1 MRKRC
6 QDRPPRRQLRPRR
19 RGYLGGT
26 TRARPHEVAA
36 SDAPQWRFQ
45 RTRFRRQHVRRGHR
59 PLLDHARPPKR
70 AQRLVRADRTLVEA
84 GRPLPRLAQPRGRR
98 RLDGRVARGRDVL
111 LRLRRRDEPSPRS
124 RGRIRADPRRAH
136 LDAGAAGGR
145 GVPLGAR
152 EETNVKRP
160 DATRVFYGME
170 FFDTLGMQAAFTVFA
185 VYLVQDI
192 GVNAL
197 QLVLLGTV
205 SEIAIFLFEVPTGVV
220 ADTYSRRLS
229 IIVGMILAGL
239 SLIVVGLAAVYWV
252 IVVAAIVRGIAGTFM
267 SGAWEAWIT
276 DEHGVD
282 GIGRVFLRGTQF
294 SYLGAIVG
302 SGLGVA
308 IATQHLGAGIVFG
321 GVVSVLTGIACIFV
335 MPEHG
340 FVRRPVEERTSP
352 LKAMTTTAVTGGKL
366 VRGHNIL
373 LLIVG
378 ITFFA
383 GAASEG
389 LDRLWEAHLIRD
401 VGLPELFGLDPV
413 VWFGVFNI
421 AGLVA
426 GIVITSFLVPRF
438 EFADNSKLARTLLGL
453 TIVLSVS
460 VVIFGLAASF
470 AVAAIAYLVAR
481 LARRLK
487 DPLYTTW
494 LNKNVE
500 NSSVRATVNSI
511 ASQADAIGEVAGGP
525 AIGVVGT
532 VASLRS
538 ALVAT
543 GLLLTPTIALFLRAL
558 RHGGR
563 EPELEEAEAHA

>member
-1 MRKRC
+1 
-6 QDRPPRRQLRPRR
+6 
-19 RGYLGGT
+19 
-26 TRARPHEVAA
+26 
-36 SDAPQWRFQ
+36 
-45 RTRFRRQHVRRGHR
+45 
-59 PLLDHARPPKR
+59 
-70 AQRLVRADRTLVEA
+70 
-84 GRPLPRLAQPRGRR
+84 
-98 RLDGRVARGRDVL
+98 
-111 LRLRRRDEPSPRS
+111 
-124 RGRIRADPRRAH
+124 
-136 LDAGAAGGR
+136 
-145 GVPLGAR
+145 
-152 EETNVKRP
+152 
-160 DATRVFYGME
+160 
-170 FFDTLGMQAAFTVFA
+170 
-185 VYLVQDI
+185 
-192 GVNAL
+192 
-197 QLVLLGTV
+197 
-205 SEIAIFLFEVPTGVV
+205 
-220 ADTYSRRLS
+220 
-229 IIVGMILAGL
+229 
-239 SLIVVGLAAVYWV
+239 
-252 IVVAAIVRGIAGTFM
+252 M

-282 GIGRVFLRGTQF
+282 GIGRLFLRGNQF
-294 SYLGAIVG
+294 SYLGAIAG
-302 SGLGVA
+302 AGLGVA
-308 IATQHLGAGIVFG
+308 IATQSLGAGIVFG
-321 GVVSVLTGIACIFV
+321 GVVSVATGIACIFV

-352 LKAMTTTAVTGGKL
+352 MRAMTSTAVTGAKL

-389 LDRLWEAHLIRD
+389 LDRLWEAHLIKD

-421 AGLVA
+421 VGLMA

-438 EFADNSKLARTLLGL
+438 EYADNSKLAKTLLGL
-453 TIVLSVS
+453 TIVLSIS

-470 AVAAIAYLVAR
+470 AVAAVAYLVAR

-487 DPLYTTW
+487 DPLYVTW

-500 NSSVRATVNSI
+500 DSSVRATVNSI

-532 VASLRS
+532 VGSLRA

-543 GLLLTPTIALFLRAL
+543 GMLLTPAIGLFLRAL

-563 EPELEEAEAHA
+563 EPELEEAEAVA

>member
-1 MRKRC
+1 V
-6 QDRPPRRQLRPRR
+6 DPR
-19 RGYLGGT
+19 
-26 TRARPHEVAA
+26 AEAA
-36 SDAPQWRFQ
+36 
-45 RTRFRRQHVRRGHR
+45 VR
-59 PLLDHARPPKR
+59 
-70 AQRLVRADRTLVEA
+70 QRL
-84 GRPLPRLAQPRGRR
+84 
-98 RLDGRVARGRDVL
+98 
-111 LRLRRRDEPSPRS
+111 
-124 RGRIRADPRRAH
+124 
-136 LDAGAAGGR
+136 DA
-145 GVPLGAR
+145 
-152 EETNVKRP
+152 VK
-160 DATRVFYGME
+160 VFYGME
-170 FFDTLGMQAAFTVFA
+170 FFDTLGMQAAFTIWA
-185 VYLVQDI
+185 VYLVQEV
-192 GVNAL
+192 GVNPL

-220 ADTYSRRLS
+220 ADTYSRRVS
-229 IIVGMILAGL
+229 IIVGMILAGA
-239 SLIVVGLAAVYWV
+239 SLMLFGLVPIYWV
-252 IVVAAIVRGIAGTFM
+252 IVVAAILRGIAGTFM

-302 SGLGVA
+302 AGLGVA
-308 IATQHLGAGIVFG
+308 IATQDLGAGIVFG
-321 GVVSVLTGIACIFV
+321 GAVSVATGIACIFL

-352 LKAMTTTAVTGGKL
+352 LRAMTTTAVTGGRL

-421 AGLVA
+421 VGLVA
-426 GIVITSFLVPRF
+426 GIVITSLLVPRF

-453 TIVLSVS
+453 TVVLSVS

-470 AVAAIAYLVAR
+470 AVASVAYLVAR

-487 DPLYTTW
+487 DPLYATW

-500 NSSVRATVNSI
+500 DSSVRATVNSI
-511 ASQADAIGEVAGGP
+511 ASQSDAIGEVAGGP

-532 VASLRS
+532 VASLRA

-543 GLLLTPTIALFLRAL
+543 GLLLTPTIALFIRAL

-563 EPELEEAEAHA
+563 EPELEEAEAPA

>member
-1 MRKRC
+1 
-6 QDRPPRRQLRPRR
+6 
-19 RGYLGGT
+19 
-26 TRARPHEVAA
+26 V
-36 SDAPQWRFQ
+36 
-45 RTRFRRQHVRRGHR
+45 
-59 PLLDHARPPKR
+59 
-70 AQRLVRADRTLVEA
+70 
-84 GRPLPRLAQPRGRR
+84 
-98 RLDGRVARGRDVL
+98 
-111 LRLRRRDEPSPRS
+111 
-124 RGRIRADPRRAH
+124 DPRAEAAVRQRF
-136 LDAGAAGGR
+136 DA
-145 GVPLGAR
+145 
-152 EETNVKRP
+152 VK
-160 DATRVFYGME
+160 VFYGME
-170 FFDTLGMQAAFTVFA
+170 FFDTLGMQAAFTVWA
-185 VYLVQDI
+185 VYLVQEV
-192 GVNAL
+192 GVNPL

-229 IIVGMILAGL
+229 IIVGMILAGA
-239 SLIVVGLAAVYWV
+239 SLILFGLVPVYWV
-252 IVVAAIVRGIAGTFM
+252 IVVAAILRGIAGTFM

-276 DEHGVD
+276 DEHGVE

-321 GVVSVLTGIACIFV
+321 GAVSVATGIACIFL

-352 LKAMTTTAVTGGKL
+352 LLAMTTTAVTGGRL

-421 AGLVA
+421 VGLVA

-438 EFADNSKLARTLLGL
+438 EHADNSKLARTLLGL
-453 TIVLSVS
+453 TVVLSVS

-470 AVAAIAYLVAR
+470 AVAAVAYLVAR

-487 DPLYTTW
+487 EPLYATW

-500 NSSVRATVNSI
+500 DSSVRATVNSI
-511 ASQADAIGEVAGGP
+511 ASQSDAIGEVAGGP

-532 VASLRS
+532 FGSLRA

-543 GLLLTPTIALFLRAL
+543 GLLLTPTIALFARAL

-563 EPELEEAEAHA
+563 EPELEEAEAPA

>member
-1 MRKRC
+1 V
-6 QDRPPRRQLRPRR
+6 DPSAEA
-19 RGYLGGT
+19 T
-26 TRARPHEVAA
+26 
-36 SDAPQWRFQ
+36 
-45 RTRFRRQHVRRGHR
+45 VR
-59 PLLDHARPPKR
+59 
-70 AQRLVRADRTLVEA
+70 QRL
-84 GRPLPRLAQPRGRR
+84 
-98 RLDGRVARGRDVL
+98 
-111 LRLRRRDEPSPRS
+111 
-124 RGRIRADPRRAH
+124 
-136 LDAGAAGGR
+136 DA
-145 GVPLGAR
+145 
-152 EETNVKRP
+152 VK
-160 DATRVFYGME
+160 VFYGME
-170 FFDTLGMQAAFTVFA
+170 FFDTLGMQAAFTVWA
-185 VYLVQDI
+185 VYLVQDV
-192 GVNAL
+192 GVNPL

-229 IIVGMILAGL
+229 IIVGMIMAGA
-239 SLIVVGLAAVYWV
+239 SLILFGLVPIYWV
-252 IVVAAIVRGIAGTFM
+252 IVIAAIVRGIAGTFM

-321 GVVSVLTGIACIFV
+321 GIVSVLTGIACIFV

-352 LKAMTTTAVTGGKL
+352 LRAMTTTAATGARL

-401 VGLPELFGLDPV
+401 VGLPELFGLAPV

-426 GIVITSFLVPRF
+426 GIVITSFLVRRF
-438 EFADNSKLARTLLGL
+438 EYADNSKLARTLLGL

-470 AVAAIAYLVAR
+470 AVAAVTYLVAR

-487 DPLYTTW
+487 DPLYATW

-500 NSSVRATVNSI
+500 DSSVRATVNSI

-532 VASLRS
+532 VASLRA

-543 GLLLTPTIALFLRAL
+543 GLLLTPTIALFVRVL

-563 EPELEEAEAHA
+563 EPELEEAEAPA

>member
-1 MRKRC
+1 
-6 QDRPPRRQLRPRR
+6 
-19 RGYLGGT
+19 
-26 TRARPHEVAA
+26 
-36 SDAPQWRFQ
+36 
-45 RTRFRRQHVRRGHR
+45 
-59 PLLDHARPPKR
+59 
-70 AQRLVRADRTLVEA
+70 
-84 GRPLPRLAQPRGRR
+84 
-98 RLDGRVARGRDVL
+98 
-111 LRLRRRDEPSPRS
+111 
-124 RGRIRADPRRAH
+124 
-136 LDAGAAGGR
+136 
-145 GVPLGAR
+145 
-152 EETNVKRP
+152 
-160 DATRVFYGME
+160 ME
-170 FFDTLGMQAAFTVFA
+170 FFDTLGMQAAFTVWA
-185 VYLVQDI
+185 VYLVQDV
-192 GVNAL
+192 GVNPL

-229 IIVGMILAGL
+229 IIIGMFVAGL
-239 SLIVVGLAAVYWV
+239 SLVVFGFVEIYWV
-252 IVVAAIVRGIAGTFM
+252 IVLAVILRGIGGTFM

-282 GIGRVFLRGTQF
+282 GIGRVFLRGNQF

-302 SGLGVA
+302 SAAGVG
-308 IATQHLGAGIVFG
+308 IATWDLGAGIVFG
-321 GVVSVLTGIACIFV
+321 GLVSMTTAVACVFL

-340 FVRRPVEERTSP
+340 FKRRPVEQRTSP
-352 LKAMTTTAVTGGKL
+352 LRAMRQTALTGGR
-366 VRGHNIL
+366 VIRGHNIL

-389 LDRLWEAHLIRD
+389 LDRLWEAHLIEN
-401 VGLPELFGLDPV
+401 VGLPELWGLDPV

-421 AGLVA
+421 VGLVA

-438 EFADNSKLARTLLGL
+438 EYADNSKLAKALLFL
-453 TIVLSVS
+453 TVVLSVS

-470 AVAAIAYLVAR
+470 AVAAVAYLVAR
-481 LARRLK
+481 LVRRLK
-487 DPLYTTW
+487 DPLYVTW

-500 NSSVRATVNSI
+500 DSSVRATVNSI

-532 VASLRS
+532 FASLRA

-543 GLLLTPTIALFLRAL
+543 GLLLTPAIPLFLRAL

-563 EPELEEAEAHA
+563 EPELEEAEAPA

>member
-1 MRKRC
+1 
-6 QDRPPRRQLRPRR
+6 
-19 RGYLGGT
+19 
-26 TRARPHEVAA
+26 V
-36 SDAPQWRFQ
+36 
-45 RTRFRRQHVRRGHR
+45 
-59 PLLDHARPPKR
+59 
-70 AQRLVRADRTLVEA
+70 
-84 GRPLPRLAQPRGRR
+84 
-98 RLDGRVARGRDVL
+98 
-111 LRLRRRDEPSPRS
+111 
-124 RGRIRADPRRAH
+124 DPRAEAAVRQRF
-136 LDAGAAGGR
+136 DA
-145 GVPLGAR
+145 
-152 EETNVKRP
+152 VK
-160 DATRVFYGME
+160 VFYGME
-170 FFDTLGMQAAFTVFA
+170 FFDTLGMQAAFTVWA
-185 VYLVQDI
+185 VYLVQEV
-192 GVNAL
+192 GVNPL

-229 IIVGMILAGL
+229 IIVGMILAGA
-239 SLIVVGLAAVYWV
+239 SLILFGLVPVYWV
-252 IVVAAIVRGIAGTFM
+252 IVVAAILRGIAGTFM

-276 DEHGVD
+276 DEHGVE

-321 GVVSVLTGIACIFV
+321 GAVSVATGIACIFL

-352 LKAMTTTAVTGGKL
+352 LRAMTTTAVTGGRL

-421 AGLVA
+421 VGLVA

-438 EFADNSKLARTLLGL
+438 EHADNSKLARTLLGL
-453 TIVLSVS
+453 TVVLSVS

-470 AVAAIAYLVAR
+470 AVAAVAYLVAR

-487 DPLYTTW
+487 EPLYATW

-500 NSSVRATVNSI
+500 DSSVRATVNSI

-532 VASLRS
+532 FGSLRA

-543 GLLLTPTIALFLRAL
+543 GLLLTPTIALFARAL

-563 EPELEEAEAHA
+563 EPELEEAEAPA